1 MSEVHM
7 RKSESWHYYMVIAP
21 LESFRNLSTGFLTYM
36 YALQLGPIP
45 LLGSILYGQTFF
57 TEGRLSPLLHHP
69 NPHTLRSTQ

>member
-45 LLGSILYGQTFF
+45 LLGSILYGQTF
-57 TEGRLSPLLHHP
+57 LLRGGFHLCSNTP
-69 NPHTLRSTQ
+69 THTP